1 MHLLNI
7 GQFIIHHL
15 SLTFMEATIEAIL
28 FASGDAL
35 KAERIAAAIGL
46 TLDEV
51 FEAAERLGDSLA
63 FEKRGIRLVRTD
75 DSLQLITAQ
84 EYYEEVRRVLEV
96 RRPPKLS
103 PAALE
108 VLAIVA
114 FGQPV
119 TRAQI
124 DMIRGIDSGYTVG
137 MLAERGLIEQTGRLE
152 DMPGRPPTYGTT
164 DVFLKSAG
172 VTSLAELKQFKP
184 QGSEQ
189 MTMGEDFD
197 A

>member
-1 MHLLNI
+1 
-7 GQFIIHHL
+7 
-15 SLTFMEATIEAIL
+15 METLIEAIL
-28 FASGDAL
+28 FASGDAV
-35 KAERIAAAIGL
+35 KGERIAAAAGV

-51 FEAAERLGDSLA
+51 FEAAERLRDSLV
-63 FEKRGIRLVRTD
+63 FEKRGIRLVRAD
-75 DSLQLITAQ
+75 DALQLVTAQ

-103 PAALE
+103 SAALE
-108 VLAIVA
+108 VLAIIA

-119 TRAQI
+119 TRARI

-152 DMPGRPPTYGTT
+152 DMPGKPPTYGTT

-172 VTSLAELKQFKP
+172 ISSLAELKQFKP
-184 QGSEQ
+184 SETEQ
-189 MTMGEDFD
+189 MTMDDAFVGELERGD
-197 A
+197 